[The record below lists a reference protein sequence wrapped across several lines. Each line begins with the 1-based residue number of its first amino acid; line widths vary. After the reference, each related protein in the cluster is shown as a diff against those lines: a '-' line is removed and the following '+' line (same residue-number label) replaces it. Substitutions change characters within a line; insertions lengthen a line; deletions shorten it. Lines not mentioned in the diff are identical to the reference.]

1 MWLGLLTRPATGS
14 LLLQSGTRT
23 SEGPRGR
30 RVRLVELDVAP
41 STVARR
47 ARSRRAQEVGK
58 ALRGRVID
66 DQAGYGVPQPDV
78 ELIVD
83 TGFTRVSGLHDEV
96 DVTEQVRP
104 GRAAHATGTGRPAF
118 GGGARVHLQVRRD
131 AGPVNVQARAVVDVL
146 QVPPGRR
153 TVLAAPT
160 DAEVRLVAVEE
171 DEAAAGQEV
180 ALPGKRGA
188 AGEQQ
193 RQRRQL
199 SCNFTHFYSSISAE
213 HSMYC
218 SRSKKDFLLKKL
230 LMALPVRVTEF
241 PRPRTRPPHRP
252 RQKPWRVGHSPS
264 CWPAKQ
270 PAR

>member
-30 RVRLVELDVAP
+30 RVRLMELDVAP

-58 ALRGRVID
+58 ALGGRVID
-66 DQAGYGVPQPDV
+66 DHAGLVPYPNI
-78 ELIVD
+78 ELVFD
-83 TGFTRVSGLHDEV
+83 TGLALVAGANNKV
-96 DVTEQVRP
+96 DVIVREGLVRP
-104 GRAAHATGTGRPAF
+104 RRAANETCTDRPAL
-118 GGGARVHLQVRRD
+118 GGGARAILEVPRD
-131 AGPVNVQARAVVDVL
+131 AGPVNVHTEPVVDVL
-146 QVPPGRR
+146 QMPPGRR
-153 TVLAAPT
+153 TVLAAPA
-160 DAEVRLVAVEE
+160 DAEVRLIAVEE

-213 HSMYC
+213 HF
-218 SRSKKDFLLKKL
+218 DVLL
-230 LMALPVRVTEF
+230 ALKRFPVREVAHGFLPATEF
-241 PRPRTRPPHRP
+241 LRPRTRSPHRP
-252 RQKPWRVGHSPS
+252 RRKP
-264 CWPAKQ
+264 
-270 PAR
+270 